1 MSFVFSSGL
10 WSPEQKSVSKHKT
23 SSRITCCSWTN
34 DGQYLALGLYNG
46 LVSIRNKVLMAVQL
60 STVYSY
66 INNND
71 VCYKD
76 IVTRV
81 TVCMDRRGFLNFLWD
96 LVAQLFQVTSVC
108 TDRRG
113 KVMFCRVS
121 LIWLLYGR
129 AGEEKLGV
137 FSEIVLLVWQCMQAG
152 EQWCF
157 FTDSVTLVTWACA
170 GRRGKVMFFERQCH
184 SCDVSVYRQKRGSN
198 VCFFIESITHVTS
211 VCADRRGEVVF
222 F

>member
-1 MSFVFSSGL
+1 MPLAHLHCQLCSDYINKCGLCLLFFSSGL

-46 LVSIRNKVLMAVQL
+46 LVSIRNKVLVAVQL

-81 TVCMDRRGFLNFLWD
+81 TSVWMDRRGFFFFLWD
-96 LVAQLFQVTSVC
+96 LVAQLFQVTPVC

-113 KVMFCRVS
+113 EVMFCRVS
-121 LIWLLYGR
+121 LMWLLYGR
-129 AGEEKLGV
+129 AGEEKLCV

-157 FTDSVTLVTWACA
+157 FY
-170 GRRGKVMFFERQCH
+170 RQCH
-184 SCDVSVYRQKRGSN
+184 SCDMSVCRQERESN
-198 VCFFIESITHVTS
+198 VFWETVLLMWCQCIQ
-211 VCADRRGEVVF
+211 AKKRK
-222 F
+222 